1 MNKNEIPIEIKSYR
15 YPEVD
20 EKNML
25 KFNKPTYTTK
35 NNIYFSSSFDNPI
48 HDDKILTGPR
58 YIKISELPLN
68 KKVKQPLIDIKHN
81 SFKIPFLSPA
91 EVSEYYNTKPFH
103 FLVALI
109 VHLSIAS
116 FFIVTSYIS
125 SITQDK
131 AEIVEVTFGLNDTAA
146 QTIQKTTTEEIG
158 ESEATKTIRELP
170 QLTKNVTPDT
180 VQKVQEKTPLI
191 DNPTSTL
198 TYKEQEKKIKPLPI
212 EKKEN
217 KEKVEN
223 KPIGPEPD
231 KDKQKIKLDDF
242 LKRKELDTRKEA
254 TKKTDGIR
262 EKNLA
267 KPDGNK
273 ANPNKIP
280 TSPFASPS
288 DLPDSPFAEAP
299 SGVLEGKISSKSYN
313 SYKAYIGR
321 QLKLNW
327 GTSEGNNF
335 PSNLKAKVEFI
346 INPFG
351 HLIGK
356 PKIIKSSG
364 NSEFDSLVINSL
376 ESTFPVSEPP
386 PKDINPPKR
395 FEASYSAKN
404 VQ

>member
-1 MNKNEIPIEIKSYR
+1 MNKYEIPLEIKSYR
-15 YPEVD
+15 FPEVD
-20 EKNML
+20 EQNML
-25 KFNKPTYTTK
+25 KFNKPTYTAK
-35 NNIYFSSSFDNPI
+35 NNIYFSSPNENSI
-48 HDDKILTGPR
+48 VEDKIITGPR

-68 KKVKQPLIDIKHN
+68 KKIKQPIIDIKHN
-81 SFKIPFLSPA
+81 SLKLPFLSPI
-91 EVSEYYNTKPFH
+91 EVNEYYKSKPFH
-103 FLVALI
+103 FIIAFIFHLI
-109 VHLSIAS
+109 IAS
-116 FFIVTSYIS
+116 FFFVTSFIS
-125 SITQDK
+125 SITQEK
-131 AEIVEVTFGLNDTAA
+131 PEIVEVTFGLNETAA
-146 QTIQKTTTEEIG
+146 QTVQKTTTADEG

-180 VQKVQEKTPLI
+180 AQHVQEKSPVI
-191 DNPTSTL
+191 NNPNSTL
-198 TYKEQEKKIKPLPI
+198 TYKEQETKVKPPI
-212 EKKEN
+212 DKKEN

-223 KPIGPEPD
+223 KPVGPTPD
-231 KDKQKIKLDDF
+231 KDKQKVKLDDY

-267 KPDGNK
+267 KPEGNK
-273 ANPNKIP
+273 LNPNKIP

-299 SGVLEGKISSKSYN
+299 SGVIDGKISSKSYN

-335 PSNLKAKVEFI
+335 PSNLRAKVEFVV
-346 INPFG
+346 NPFG
-351 HLIGK
+351 HLIGR

-364 NSEFDSLVINSL
+364 NTEFDSLVINSL
-376 ESTFPVSEPP
+376 ESTFPVSDPP
-386 PKDINPPKR
+386 PKNINPPKR